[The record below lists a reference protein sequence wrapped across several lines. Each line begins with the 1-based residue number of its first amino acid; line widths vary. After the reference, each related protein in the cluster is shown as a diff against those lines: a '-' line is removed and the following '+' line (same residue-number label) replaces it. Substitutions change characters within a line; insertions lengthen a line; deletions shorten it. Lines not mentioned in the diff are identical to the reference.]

1 MKKQQEYS
9 MLSAAK
15 RKMEVLVNH
24 RTVASHPTWVRK
36 GFRVIEKLRT
46 KGRRRFSRAKRRPTQ
61 SICTVGIG
69 EAEFLTVAHFL
80 HP

>member
-9 MLSAAK
+9 MVSAAK

-36 GFRVIEKLRT
+36 GL
-46 KGRRRFSRAKRRPTQ
+46 Q
-61 SICTVGIG
+61 SDR
-69 EAEFLTVAHFL
+69 EAENQRKRKI
-80 HP
+80 

>member
-1 MKKQQEYS
+1 MTNRGDRQVKKQQEYS

-36 GFRVIEKLRT
+36 GL
-46 KGRRRFSRAKRRPTQ
+46 Q
-61 SICTVGIG
+61 SDR
-69 EAEFLTVAHFL
+69 EAENQRKKKI
-80 HP
+80 